1 MKKTTVIALLLCVA
15 MIATLALTGC
25 TPKTPSNPTPTDN
38 PEPVKEKTVFNV
50 AVTYDFDSLDPGLY
64 IASDTDR
71 IMLNVYEGLGKVTK
85 EGVMGYGLA
94 ESWDFD
100 GQTFVFHLRKG
111 VKFHDGAE
119 LKAADVVY
127 TIKRVAGL
135 LPDDKSAVKELWQA
149 VESVEANDDY
159 TVTMKLASPNAS
171 FVGSLQ
177 LGIIRENSA
186 STIIAQPNGTGPYK
200 LTSYEAGVGCTLEA
214 HEDYW
219 GGKPPIDTVNVKFYA
234 DTTAAMLALQNHE
247 IQMMLVTEQNLEL
260 VPADYDKLFLS
271 NNTTIL
277 VQLNCKEGPFAD
289 VRVRQALNY
298 ATNQQALIDAV
309 CPGAEAVH
317 GFVTQLQGFW
327 QAKNI
332 DLYPYNPDKAKALLA
347 EAGYPDGFEFE
358 LQWFSNLSNWYEN
371 VALILQD
378 QWKASNIKVNLVDT
392 DWSTFLS
399 TVYSNPE
406 RKYTSALFGYTG
418 KLDPNNSFNKL
429 LSTYKSNVQQFS
441 DPEYDEIIL
450 KAQNELDQNE
460 RKKLYVRAQEIIAE
474 QAVGVWLL
482 DNCSYIAMDN
492 RFTGYT
498 QYVTTYW
505 DFTTIHLK

>member
-1 MKKTTVIALLLCVA
+1 MKKTKVLILLLCVA

-25 TPKTPSNPTPTDN
+25 TPKTPDN
-38 PEPVKEKTVFNV
+38 PEPVKEKTVLNA

-71 IMLNVYEGLGKVTK
+71 IMLNVYEGLGKVTDK
-85 EGVMGYGLA
+85 GVIGPGLA

-111 VKFHDGAE
+111 VKFHDGTEMTA
-119 LKAADVVY
+119 KDVVY
-127 TIKRVAGL
+127 TVKRVAGL
-135 LPDDKSAVKELWQA
+135 LDDKSAVKEVWQA

-159 TVTMKLASPNAS
+159 TVTMKLAKPNAA

-177 LGIIRENSA
+177 LGIIPENSA

-247 IQMMLVTEQNLEL
+247 INMMQVTEDNLEL
-260 VPADYDKLFLS
+260 VPSDFDKIFLS

-277 VQLNCKEGPFAD
+277 IQVNCKEGVFSD

-298 ATNQQALIDAV
+298 ATDQQALIDAV
-309 CPGAEAVH
+309 CPGAEPIH
-317 GFVTQLQGFW
+317 GFVTQLQKFW
-327 QAKNI
+327 QAPNL
-332 DLYPYNPDKAKALLA
+332 DLYPYNPEKAKQLLA
-347 EAGYPDGFEFE
+347 EAGYPNGLDFE

-371 VALILQD
+371 VALILQN
-378 QWKASNIKVNLVDT
+378 QWKASNINCTLVDT

-399 TVYSNPE
+399 TVYSNPD
-406 RKYTSALFGYTG
+406 RQYTAAMFGYTG
-418 KLDPNNSFNKL
+418 KLDPNNSFQRL
-429 LSTYKSNVQQFS
+429 LSTTKSNVMMFA
-441 DPEYDEIIL
+441 DEEYDKIVKE
-450 KAQNELDQNE
+450 AQNELDQNK
-460 RKKLYVRAQEIIAE
+460 RQQLYFRAQEIIAE

-482 DNCSYIAMDN
+482 DNCSYIALSKE
-492 RFTGYT
+492 FTGYT
-498 QYVTTYW
+498 QYVTTFW
-505 DFTTIHLK
+505 DFTKIHKK

>member
-149 VESVEANDDY
+149 VESVDANDDY

-327 QAKNI
+327 QAQNI

-347 EAGYPDGFEFE
+347 EAGYPDGLEFE

>member
-1 MKKTTVIALLLCVA
+1 MKKTTLIAILLCVA
-15 MIATLALTGC
+15 MIACVSLTGC
-25 TPKTPSNPTPTDN
+25 TPKTPDN
-38 PEPVKEKTVFNV
+38 PQPADEKIEFNV

-111 VKFHDGAE
+111 VKFHDGSE
-119 LKAADVVY
+119 MKAKDVVY

-135 LPDDKSAVKELWQA
+135 LPDDKAAVKELWQA

-159 TVTMKLASPNAS
+159 TVTMKLSAPNAS
-171 FVGSLQ
+171 FIGSLQ
-177 LGIIRENSA
+177 LGIIHENSA

-200 LTSYEAGVGCTLEA
+200 LTSYEAGVGCKLEA
-214 HEDYW
+214 HEEYW
-219 GGKPPIDTVNVKFYA
+219 GGKPQIDVVNVKFYA

-247 IQMMLVTEQNLEL
+247 IDMMLVTEQNKEL
-260 VPADYDKLFLS
+260 VPSDYDTLFLS

-277 VQLNCKEGPFAD
+277 VQLNCKEGPFSD

-298 ATNQQALIDAV
+298 ATDQQALIDAV

-317 GFVTQLQGFW
+317 AFVTQLQGFW

-347 EAGYPDGFEFE
+347 EAGYPNGFDFE

-371 VALILQD
+371 VALILQN
-378 QWKASNIKVNLVDT
+378 QWRASNINCTLVDT
-392 DWSTFLS
+392 DWTTFLS

-441 DPEYDEIIL
+441 DPEYDDVVL
-450 KAQNELDQNE
+450 KAQNELDQSK
-460 RKKLYVRAQEIIAE
+460 RRDLYIRAQQIIAE

-482 DNCSYIAMDN
+482 DNCSYIALDKN
-492 RFTGYT
+492 FTGYT
-498 QYVTTYW
+498 QYVTTFW
-505 DFTTIHLK
+505 DFTTIHKK